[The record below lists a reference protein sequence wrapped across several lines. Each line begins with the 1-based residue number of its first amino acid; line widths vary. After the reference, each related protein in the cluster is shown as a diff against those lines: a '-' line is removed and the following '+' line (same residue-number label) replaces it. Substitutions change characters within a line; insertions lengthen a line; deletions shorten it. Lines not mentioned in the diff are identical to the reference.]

1 MEKTS
6 TPGMGRFLERKCVG
20 PVLQATHSLEETMPF
35 RLRDHNELF
44 FRVGRLK
51 SKRQVLD
58 ALRHNKREI
67 QAELGAAGYID
78 ASKSYLNR
86 CLSGPDT
93 SEAGYAIFKDA
104 VAEFVLTA
112 GKMIRKDAVL
122 AIELIFSL
130 PAKSGHVNPKAFFDD
145 CLEWTEKQFP
155 TNLIISADAHMD
167 EANPHLHVI
176 LNCILKDRLIGSKAI
191 GYKRDFGN
199 RNISFFEEVGKK
211 YGLQPAS
218 LTVSKADRKRLEA
231 EVMAEFVRSNDPVLK
246 SPALNA
252 IKAAVCLNPVL
263 FAQDLGLPIIQTLP
277 PPKKLRTMTQIFTSK
292 GKGPRSE
299 PDETYPV

>member
-6 TPGMGRFLERKCVG
+6 TPGMERFLERKCVG

-35 RLRDHNELF
+35 KSRHDNELF

-51 SKRQVLD
+51 SRRQVLD

-78 ASKSYLNR
+78 ASKSSLNL
-86 CLSGPDT
+86 CLAGPDT

-130 PAKSGHVNPKAFFDD
+130 PAKSHHINPQAFFDD
-145 CLEWTEKQFP
+145 CLEWAEKQFP
-155 TNLIISADAHMD
+155 ANPIISADAHMD

-199 RNISFFEEVGKK
+199 RNIRFFEEVGKK
-211 YGLQPAS
+211 YGLQPVT
-218 LTVSKADRKRLEA
+218 LTISKADRKRLEA

-263 FAQDLGLPIIQTLP
+263 FAQDLGLPIVPAP
-277 PPKKLRTMTQIFTSK
+277 PPLKKLRTVTQIFTSK
-292 GKGPRSE
+292 GKGPRFE
-299 PDETYPV
+299 TDETYPV